1 MLNFHKF
8 KLLLSLPQDE
18 NGLSLERR
26 AVLSSR
32 LMVLILTVTA
42 VYYVIDKI
50 INANVANLIFV
61 GVMGASLL
69 ILFLNGLGYFKIS
82 KIGGFLFFNFILYAV
97 SSSDPYDTG
106 THLHLITTG
115 FVALVIFGY
124 EERALGIFFILLSF
138 VLYLVS
144 YFSEFSILEPKFFNP
159 NQTRVFFFIN
169 CVVFAII
176 NIYLVVMILR
186 LNYKVEQKLRATNIE
201 ILQRNYE
208 LTKANAE
215 LDRFVYSASHDLRA
229 PLSSITGLISLQK
242 LDPSGTETYLNMM
255 EGRIQVM
262 DKFIHD
268 IIDYSRN
275 TRLDVIKDKIRLTEM
290 VNEIV
295 EVLRFTQE
303 NDRLKIQVKV
313 DADLEIISDASRL
326 RVVLNNLISNAIKYS
341 DHSKANPYVII
352 VAYRQKDRYTIE
364 VKDNGIGIEEE
375 LQPKIFEMF
384 FRATSHAS
392 GSGLGLYIVKESL
405 EKIGGLISFESK
417 PREGSTFRLAL
428 PL

>member
-1 MLNFHKF
+1 MILV
-8 KLLLSLPQDE
+8 L
-18 NGLSLERR
+18 
-26 AVLSSR
+26 AVT
-32 LMVLILTVTA
+32 I

-61 GVMGASLL
+61 GVIGTSLL
-69 ILFLNGLGYFKIS
+69 ILFLNAVGYYKIA
-82 KIGGFLFFNFILYAV
+82 KIGGLFFFNFILFEV

-106 THLHLITTG
+106 AHLHLITAG

-124 EERALGIFFILLSF
+124 EERAWGVFFIVLSF

-144 YFSEFSILEPKFFNP
+144 YFFELSLLEPKFFTP
-159 NQTRVFFFIN
+159 YQTKIFFFIN
-169 CVVFAII
+169 CSVFAVI
-176 NIYLVVMILR
+176 NIYLVLMMLR
-186 LNYKVEQKLRATNIE
+186 LNYKVEQKLRATNVE
-201 ILQRNYE
+201 ILHRNEE
-208 LTKANAE
+208 LTKANTE

-242 LDPSGTETYLNMM
+242 LDPSGTEMYVNMM
-255 EGRIQVM
+255 EGRVQVM
-262 DKFIHD
+262 DKFIRD

-275 TRLDVIKDKIRLTEM
+275 TRLEVMKDKIRLREM
-290 VNEIV
+290 LSEIV

-313 DADLEIISDASRL
+313 DADLELTSDASRL

-341 DHSKANPYVII
+341 DHHKVNPYVII
-352 VAYRQKDRYTIE
+352 VAYRQEDHYAIE
-364 VKDNGIGIEEE
+364 IKDNGIGIEEE

-384 FRATSHAS
+384 YRATSYAS

-405 EKIGGLISFESK
+405 EKIGGLISFRST
-417 PREGSTFRLAL
+417 PGEGSTFRLAL